1 MASIA
6 RIYLV
11 SGRVQGVGYR
21 NFAQKHASAL
31 GIKGYARNLDNGS
44 VEVLAIGTI
53 EALNELAGFL
63 RKGPLWGE
71 VRCVDEQ
78 EAPAN
83 SNYQTFRIER

>member
-1 MASIA
+1 MTA

-21 NFAQKHASAL
+21 NFAQKHATAL
-31 GIKGYARNLDNGS
+31 SIKGYARNLEDGS
-44 VEVLAIGTI
+44 VEVLAMGTI

-71 VRCVDEQ
+71 VRCMDEQ
-78 EAPAN
+78 EAAVN
-83 SNYQTFRIER
+83 SHYQTFRIER